1 MCILGKNEGMSER
14 KQLILDKYGLFL
26 SKHSERLRVK
36 SEGQII
42 EEVPLIHLDSVLV
55 TSRGVSISSDV
66 IEVCSERGIDIVFIS
81 GNGEVYGKLGSPTLV
96 GTVKTRREQMI
107 ALGDKR
113 GLILGKAFALGK
125 ILNQKNLLKY
135 FARYRK
141 SVNRDLYSIMENACK
156 RLEAYETEVSKVE
169 AENIDEVREIL
180 LSIEGRSSA
189 LYWNTIKEMLG
200 DEVMWGGR
208 EGRGAKDPL
217 NSGLNYGYGILYGQV
232 EKSIILAGLDPYAG
246 FIHTDRAGKPSLV
259 LDLIEEFRQQVV
271 DRGIFALIGKGTEI
285 SVNEEGLL
293 EEKSRKVIAQKV
305 FERLDSEERYE
316 GMKQKVKTI
325 MLKQAQA
332 IGSFLRGDRMN
343 YKPFVGSW

>member
-1 MCILGKNEGMSER
+1 MTEKR
-14 KQLILDKYGLFL
+14 QLILDRYGLFL

-36 SEGQII
+36 SEGKIV

-66 IEVCSERGIDIVFIS
+66 IEVCSERGIDVVFIA
-81 GNGEVYGKLGSPTLV
+81 GNGEVYGRLGSPTLV

-113 GLILGKAFALGK
+113 GLTLGKAFALGK
-125 ILNQKNLLKY
+125 ILNQKNVLKY

-141 SVNRDLYSIMENACK
+141 SVDPDLYSLMDRTCK
-156 RLEAYETEVSKVE
+156 RLEDHENELLAVE
-169 AENIDEVREIL
+169 AINIDEVREIL

-189 LYWNTIKEMLG
+189 IYWDTVREMLG
-200 DEVMWGGR
+200 DEINWEGR
-208 EGRGAKDPL
+208 EGRGAKDPI
-217 NSGLNYGYGILYGQV
+217 NSALNYGYGILYGQI

-259 LDLIEEFRQQVV
+259 LDLIEEFRQQIV
-271 DRGIFALIGKGTEI
+271 DRAILAMIGKGTDI
-285 SVNEEGLL
+285 SINEEGLL
-293 EEKSRKVIAQKV
+293 EEKSRRTIAQKI
-305 FERLDSEERYE
+305 FERLDGEERYE
-316 GMKQKVKTI
+316 GMKQKLRTI
-325 MLKQAQA
+325 MMKQAQGIA
-332 IGSFLRGDRMN
+332 SFLRGDRDQ

>member
-1 MCILGKNEGMSER
+1 MTDKR
-14 KQLILDKYGLFL
+14 QLILDKYGLFL

-36 SEGQII
+36 SEGKII
-42 EEVPLIHLDSVLV
+42 EEVPLIHLDSVIV
-55 TSRGVSISSDV
+55 TSRGISVSSDV

-81 GNGEVYGKLGSPTLV
+81 GNGEVYGRLGSPTMV

-125 ILNQKNLLKY
+125 ILNQKNLIKY
-135 FARYRK
+135 FSRYRK
-141 SVNRDLYSIMENACK
+141 SVDHDLYAIMEDTCR
-156 RLEAYETEVSKVE
+156 RLEAYEIEVNEVD
-169 AENIDEVREIL
+169 AENIDNVREIL

-189 LYWNTIKEMLG
+189 LYWNTIKEMFG
-200 DEVMWGGR
+200 DELKWEGR
-208 EGRGAKDPL
+208 EGRGAKDPI
-217 NSGLNYGYGILYGQV
+217 NSGLNYGYGILYGQI

-271 DRGIFALIGKGTEI
+271 DRGIFAMIGKRTEI
-285 SVNEEGLL
+285 SVNEEGML
-293 EEKSRKVIAQKV
+293 EEKSRKTIAQKI

-316 GMKQKVKTI
+316 GMKQKIKTI

-332 IGSFLRGDRMN
+332 IGSFLRGDRSN

>member
-1 MCILGKNEGMSER
+1 MLEKR
-14 KQLILDKYGLFL
+14 RLILDKFGLFL

-42 EEVPLIHLDSVLV
+42 EEVPLIHLDSVIV
-55 TSRGVSISSDV
+55 ASRGVSISSDV
-66 IEVCSERGIDIVFIS
+66 IEVCSERGIDIVFIA
-81 GNGEVYGKLGSPTLV
+81 GNGEVYGRLGSPTLV

-125 ILNQKNLLKY
+125 ILNQKNLLRY

-141 SVNRDLYSIMENACK
+141 SVDRDLYSVMENTCRK
-156 RLEAYETEVSKVE
+156 LEGYEDEINRVE
-169 AENIDEVREIL
+169 GENIDSVREIL

-189 LYWNTIKEMLG
+189 LYWDTIKEMLG
-200 DEVMWGGR
+200 DEVKWEGR
-208 EGRGAKDPL
+208 EGRGAKDPI

-271 DRGIFALIGKGTEI
+271 DRGIFALIGKGSEI
-285 SVNEEGLL
+285 LVNEEGMLD
-293 EEKSRKVIAQKV
+293 EKSRKTIAQKV

-316 GMKQKVKTI
+316 GMKQKIKTI
-325 MLKQAQA
+325 LTKQSQA
-332 IGSFLRGDRMN
+332 IGSFLRGDRN
-343 YKPFVGSW
+343 SYKPFVGSW